1 MASFKAWGARSG
13 ACEHDHPTR
22 MSAAVCAAEFNRKA
36 REAGEPADRDV
47 YVVVD
52 VAGVSWAG
60 HHGDGSPGRWV
71 GSPSA
76 F

>member
-1 MASFKAWGARSG
+1 MASFKTWGRESG

-22 MSAAVCAAEFNRKA
+22 LSAAACAAEFNRKA
-36 REAGEPADRDV
+36 REAGTPGDREV

-52 VAGVSWAG
+52 DGGVSWVG
-60 HHGDGSPGRWV
+60 WHGDGSPGKWV